1 MALDQLDA
9 FMAHARG
16 DQQLRQQ
23 LEQPLDL
30 EAFLALAHG
39 AGFYLSEQDVLA
51 AQARADSQLSDSEL
65 QRRAGED
72 ARRLRSFIPA

>member
-9 FMAHARG
+9 FMAHANG

-30 EAFLALAHG
+30 EAFLALARG
-39 AGFYLSEQDVLA
+39 AGFNLSEQDVLA

>member
-9 FMAHARG
+9 FMAHAHA
-16 DQQLRQQ
+16 DLQLRQQ

-30 EAFLALAHG
+30 EAFLALARG
-39 AGFYLSEQDVLA
+39 AGFNLSEQDVLA
-51 AQARADSQLSDSEL
+51 AQAREDSLLSDSEL

>member
-9 FMAHARG
+9 FMAHANG

-30 EAFLALAHG
+30 EAFLALARG
-39 AGFYLSEQDVLA
+39 AGFNLSEQDVLA
-51 AQARADSQLSDSEL
+51 AQARADSLLSDSEL